1 MKSKFALLL
10 ACLIGTSIAHAGA
23 PDKSFRIWP
32 SIPFVRGADLCAY
45 KNAYDS
51 TRSEY
56 MNKMVSLASELM
68 YMGSYGSEAA
78 AMLKNF
84 NDLYD
89 QNRRIGTNG
98 LGSGLDVTL
107 ENTFKAY
114 LDQVYR
120 QTHPRTKKL
129 VFFNPGEASAA
140 LNGGRNIEDLGY
152 IMHGTY
158 SYAPNCAGDILV
170 TLSVMNRNSEI
181 ETFQANGSPQNVM
194 GYLAEE
200 VFKHY
205 QKTQFPSTIN
215 NGGKA
220 LTIVGALNGDVA
232 QVVGTRAAVA
242 ACDSLQARLPTEQ
255 EYMILEAYGAW
266 DGGLDLGRTPWA
278 MDRGYVFHPVM
289 RNPSPVFPETNLN
302 DKTFN
307 YVCVRNVSQDDPPV
321 PSRKK

>member
-10 ACLIGTSIAHAGA
+10 AFLIGTSIAHAGA

-56 MNKMVSLASELM
+56 MSKMVSLASELM
-68 YMGSYGSEAA
+68 YMGSYGAEAA
-78 AMLKNF
+78 AMLKKF

-89 QNRRIGTNG
+89 QNRRIGTY
-98 LGSGLDVTL
+98 GLDVTL

-120 QTHPRTKKL
+120 QTRPRTKKL
-129 VFFNPGEASAA
+129 VFFNPGETSQV
-140 LNGGRNIEDLGY
+140 LNGGKNIEDLGY

-181 ETFQANGSPQNVM
+181 ETFQANGTPQIVM

-205 QKTQFPSTIN
+205 QKTQFPSTIS
-215 NGGKA
+215 NGGKS
-220 LTIVGALNGDVA
+220 LTIIGALNGDVA

-307 YVCVRNVSQDDPPV
+307 YVCVISSSQGQLPV
-321 PSRKK
+321 PARRK

>member
-10 ACLIGTSIAHAGA
+10 AFLLGTSIANAGA

-45 KNAYDS
+45 KNSFDS

-56 MNKMVSLASELM
+56 MNKMVTLASELM
-68 YMGSYGSEAA
+68 YMGSYGAEAA
-78 AMLKNF
+78 AMLKKF

-89 QNRRIGTNG
+89 QNRRIGTY
-98 LGSGLDVTL
+98 GLDVTL
-107 ENTFKAY
+107 ESTFKAY
-114 LDQVYR
+114 LDQIYR

-129 VFFNPGEASAA
+129 VFFNPGEAQAA
-140 LNGGRNIEDLGY
+140 MTGGGNIEDLGY

-170 TLSVMNRNSEI
+170 TLSVINRHSEI
-181 ETFQANGSPQNVM
+181 ETFQASGTPQNVM
-194 GYLAEE
+194 GYLAEQ
-200 VFKHY
+200 VFKRY

-220 LTIVGALNGDVA
+220 LCIVGALNGDVA
-232 QVVGTRAAVA
+232 QVVGTRAAEM
-242 ACDSLQARLPTEQ
+242 ACASLQARLPTEQ
-255 EYMILEAYGAW
+255 EYVILEAYGAW
-266 DGGLDLGRTPWA
+266 DGGLDLGTIPWA
-278 MDRGYVFHPVM
+278 MARGYVFHPVM

-302 DKTFN
+302 NKTFN
-307 YVCVRNVSQDDPPV
+307 YICV
-321 PSRKK
+321 K